1 MGEIAYLRLEKV
13 NMVSREHNTREL
25 IPDYVNRDLMGNN
38 AYYFFDEKGD
48 LISKPTQS
56 HRELEAEL
64 KQLYQDCTGQK
75 IQEKMNPLMEGL
87 FLFSERNTNE
97 EILQS
102 VKRFGKEFGVN
113 IIELHLHRDEGYY
126 NRDEEWI
133 PNLHGHFVF
142 ENIERRDVFVMQKKK
157 KGADKGKEVKMN
169 LKGRTH
175 KFNKTETSKMQ
186 DFFAEHLG
194 LKRGKSNSREHL
206 THIEWKNKKI
216 REEYEEIK
224 AEIKEKEQ
232 LNLQLEQE
240 IGEKKGILTAD
251 ISLKDFKEQNFLG
264 GRWNVEK
271 LQGLLDNVKI
281 LQSENH
287 ELRESIKR
295 EVLLERN
302 RLKEAY
308 KRKLEDREKAYSYL
322 RRDFGELEQKL
333 ERKEEELIKAIH
345 LVFNKDDREDYIKEK
360 RERIH
365 QRMMKGIE
373 EIVEKEDIIC
383 YYQEM
388 DMMIRAEMYQL
399 DRKSNCWTLLNH
411 VMGED
416 YEKKLYEKLAIIE
429 QEIKKR
435 KQLKEIKQRG
445 EKEKEEIEKINE
457 TKETSI
463 SLSNQIQTTQQKEEQ
478 QVQHFRRKR

>member
-1 MGEIAYLRLEKV
+1 M
-13 NMVSREHNTREL
+13 
-25 IPDYVNRDLMGNN
+25 
-38 AYYFFDEKGD
+38 
-48 LISKPTQS
+48 
-56 HRELEAEL
+56 
-64 KQLYQDCTGQK
+64 
-75 IQEKMNPLMEGL
+75 
-87 FLFSERNTNE
+87 
-97 EILQS
+97 
-102 VKRFGKEFGVN
+102 
-113 IIELHLHRDEGYY
+113 
-126 NRDEEWI
+126 
-133 PNLHGHFVF
+133 
-142 ENIERRDVFVMQKKK
+142 
-157 KGADKGKEVKMN
+157 
-169 LKGRTH
+169 
-175 KFNKTETSKMQ
+175 
-186 DFFAEHLG
+186 
-194 LKRGKSNSREHL
+194 
-206 THIEWKNKKI
+206 
-216 REEYEEIK
+216 
-224 AEIKEKEQ
+224 
-232 LNLQLEQE
+232 
-240 IGEKKGILTAD
+240 
-251 ISLKDFKEQNFLG
+251 
-264 GRWNVEK
+264 
-271 LQGLLDNVKI
+271 DNVKI

-308 KRKLEDREKAYSYL
+308 ERKLEDREKAYGYL

-365 QRMMKGIE
+365 QRMMKGVE
-373 EIVEKEDIIC
+373 EIVEKEDVIS

-388 DMMIRAEMYQL
+388 DTMIRAEMYQL

-463 SLSNQIQTTQQKEEQ
+463 SLSNQIQITQQKEEQ